1 MKKFSL
7 ILLLGI
13 LWIPLFTQISIAQ
26 KKSKKDFLITVST
39 DKGDIQLILYEST
52 PKHRANFLKLVQEG
66 FYKDLLFHRVIQDFM
81 IQGGDPESKNAK
93 PGQRL
98 GSGGLDYRVD
108 AEFLP
113 ELFHKKGALAA
124 ARDGNPEKASS
135 SCQFY
140 IVQGKKSTDQEL
152 EMIEKRNNITYTEE
166 QKKIYKEVGGTP
178 FLDQNYTVFGEVI
191 AGLDVLDKIADVE
204 KDASDRPKED
214 VKMNITAKEM
224 SKKKI
229 TKLYGYVYE

>member
-39 DKGDIQLILYEST
+39 DKGEIQLILYEST

-81 IQGGDPESKNAK
+81 IQGGDPESRGAK

-166 QKKIYKEVGGTP
+166 QKKIYKEIGGTP

-229 TKLYGYVYE
+229 TKLYGHVYE